1 MKERGVIFLTLEQLG
16 TSIAQPLQDMLSNF
30 LQFVPG
36 LIGAFVVL
44 VVGYLV
50 GWVVYFVLNRFFTA
64 VKLDDMLIKKTN
76 LSKRV
81 GDLKFGHIL
90 AVVSKWYVFIL
101 FLTPAA
107 SLVRLEAMSDFLI
120 MVAYWIPN
128 LIAGVLIAL
137 IGLVAGDYTYSRIVE
152 TKAKDAEL
160 VAKITQWVI
169 IIFVFLIAL
178 EQVGLSISVA
188 RNTFLVILAGLMLG
202 VGIAVGVSF
211 GDAMK
216 EPAGN
221 FMRKHFKVRK

>member
-1 MKERGVIFLTLEQLG
+1 MTLEQLG
-16 TSIAQPLQDMLSNF
+16 ASIAQPLQEVLSNF

-64 VKLDDMLIKKTN
+64 VKLDEMLIKKTN

-107 SLVRLEAMSDFLI
+107 SLINLETMSEFLI
-120 MVAYWIPN
+120 MVSFWIPN

-152 TKAKDAEL
+152 TRAKDAEL
-160 VAKITQWVI
+160 VAKIAQWVI

-188 RNTFLVILAGLMLG
+188 RNTFLVVLAGLMLG
-202 VGIAVGVSF
+202 VGIAVGISF

-216 EPAGN
+216 EPAGT
-221 FMRKHFKVRK
+221 FMRKHFKGRR

>member
-1 MKERGVIFLTLEQLG
+1 MIFLTLEQLG
-16 TSIAQPLQDMLSNF
+16 ASIAQPLQEVLSNF

-64 VKLDDMLIKKTN
+64 VKLDEMLIKKTN

-107 SLVRLEAMSDFLI
+107 SLINLETMSEFLI
-120 MVAYWIPN
+120 MVSFWIPN

-152 TKAKDAEL
+152 TRAKDAEL
-160 VAKITQWVI
+160 VAKIAQWVI

-188 RNTFLVILAGLMLG
+188 RNTFLVVLAGLMLG
-202 VGIAVGVSF
+202 VGIAVGISF

-216 EPAGN
+216 EPAGT
-221 FMRKHFKVRK
+221 FMRKHFKGRR